1 MIKYPEYLFR
11 LISALKRLPGVGYKT
26 AEKLAFEMLLWPE
39 SKLQEISSAIH
50 DVSESVSFC
59 SECFCLKEASE
70 DCSFCTDSDR
80 ESEKLCVVASCKD
93 VFLLEKAKVF
103 RGNYH
108 VLGSLL
114 SPITGKKPELIRVQM
129 LKERIQKKNY
139 KEVII
144 SFDATLEG
152 DTTAMFI
159 KEELMECGVV
169 ISRLAL
175 GIPMGLSFD
184 YVDSGTLARAFS
196 GRNSY

>member
-1 MIKYPEYLFR
+1 MIKYPQYLFR
-11 LISALKRLPGVGYKT
+11 LISALKRLPGIGYKT

-39 SKLQEISSAIH
+39 EKLKEVSSAIQ
-50 DVSESVSFC
+50 DVSEAVSFC
-59 SECFCLKEASE
+59 SECFCLKDVHDA
-70 DCSFCTDSDR
+70 CSFCSDPDR

-103 RGNYH
+103 RGDYH

-114 SPITGKKPELIRVQM
+114 SPITGKKPELVRMQM
-129 LKERIQKKNY
+129 LKERIQKRRY
-139 KEVII
+139 KEIII
-144 SFDATLEG
+144 SLDATLEG

-159 KEELMECGVV
+159 KEELLEYDVA